1 MIMIMIKILH
11 QITIGVKMIR
21 TLKRKKV
28 KNKINMTVKQI
39 IMIMI
44 NLENKTLIKNMTKE
58 IVKSEMVIEKMA
70 YKKEIVINKKRSLIQ
85 IQILDY
91 IM

>member
-70 YKKEIVINKKRSLIQ
+70 YKKEIVINKKRSLTQ

>member
-1 MIMIMIKILH
+1 MN
-11 QITIGVKMIR
+11 R

-44 NLENKTLIKNMTKE
+44 NLENKTLIKNMIKE
-58 IVKSEMVIEKMA
+58 IDKNEMVIEKMA
-70 YKKEIVINKKRSLIQ
+70 NKKGIVINKKRSQTQ
-85 IQILDY
+85 IQILEN

>member
-1 MIMIMIKILH
+1 MIKILH

-70 YKKEIVINKKRSLIQ
+70 YKKEIVINKKRSLTQ

>member
-1 MIMIMIKILH
+1 
-11 QITIGVKMIR
+11 MIR

>member
-1 MIMIMIKILH
+1 
-11 QITIGVKMIR
+11 MIR

-70 YKKEIVINKKRSLIQ
+70 YKKKIVINKKRSLIQ

>member
-1 MIMIMIKILH
+1 MIKILH

>member
-1 MIMIMIKILH
+1 
-11 QITIGVKMIR
+11 MIR

-70 YKKEIVINKKRSLIQ
+70 YKKEIVINKKRSLTQ